1 MSIPQGTVG
10 KFAYNAVPMASRPQ
24 RETAYPRLIEHDLF
38 VRLSRSR
45 DLLANSFYRPITL
58 EDAARAAC
66 ISKFHYLRLFE
77 RAFGET
83 PHAFL
88 RRMRFEEARRLLL
101 AGDLPV
107 TEICFEVGY
116 ENVQSFSR
124 FFHQLA
130 GCPPIEY
137 RRRARPMI
145 ANPLVWLPRFMPA
158 CFRHYF
164 GMIRNFG

>member
-1 MSIPQGTVG
+1 
-10 KFAYNAVPMASRPQ
+10 MARGHQPAHS
-24 RETAYPRLIEHDLF
+24 ALIDHDLF

-58 EDAARAAC
+58 DEAAREAC

-88 RRMRFEEARRLLL
+88 RRRRFQEASRLLL
-101 AGDLPV
+101 AGNLPV

-116 ENVQSFSR
+116 ENVQSF
-124 FFHQLA
+124 
-130 GCPPIEY
+130 
-137 RRRARPMI
+137 
-145 ANPLVWLPRFMPA
+145 
-158 CFRHYF
+158 
-164 GMIRNFG
+164 

>member
-1 MSIPQGTVG
+1 MTGQAAHRKPHLTL
-10 KFAYNAVPMASRPQ
+10 MD
-24 RETAYPRLIEHDLF
+24 HDLF

-45 DLLANSFYRPITL
+45 DLLANSFYQPITL
-58 EDAARAAC
+58 EDAAREAC

-88 RRMRFEEARRLLL
+88 RRRRFEEARRLLL

-137 RRRARPMI
+137 RRRARPLV